1 MRPILSSIPIL
12 VAMSL
17 PLAAAADDTT
27 VKPDAPSTKEQE
39 KSWRDDPSVLRHP
52 GSYIGGGGGVV
63 RNYAWLPAKK
73 GTGNASFAS
82 EHDALAFG
90 PLWGWQAF
98 VRVGD
103 AFMEW
108 LAIGFQVD
116 VASASGGKDTIS
128 SFDVMLDL
136 SLYPWQGLGIRP
148 SVGLGFGYAQGAQS
162 WQFGGGGPTTL
173 SLAVLYEIRMT
184 RLFCIAPVV
193 QAYWITGEEYDA
205 VVVFAG
211 IELIKWFAT
220 ATG

>member
-1 MRPILSSIPIL
+1 MRPFLTFAL
-12 VAMSL
+12 FLAVSL
-17 PLAAAADDTT
+17 PLGAGADDSAA
-27 VKPDAPSTKEQE
+27 KPADKTGKE
-39 KSWRDDPSVLRHP
+39 SASHWRDDPSVLRHP

-63 RNYAWLPAKK
+63 RSYAWLPAKK
-73 GTGNASFAS
+73 GTGNVSFAG

-108 LAIGFQVD
+108 LAIGFQID
-116 VASASGGKDTIS
+116 ITSASGNKQTIAA
-128 SFDVMLDL
+128 FDLMLDV
-136 SLYPWQGLGIRP
+136 SFFPWEGLGIRP
-148 SVGLGFGYAQGAQS
+148 SVGLGFGYAQGEQS
-162 WQFGGGGPTTL
+162 WQFGGGGPATL

-184 RLFCIAPVV
+184 RFFVIAPVV
-193 QAYWITGEEYDA
+193 QAYWITGQEYDA
-205 VVVFAG
+205 VVIFAG